1 MGERN
6 ETAGR
11 VLIPVLLILTSPVAC
26 GPFDSGSTTSRASLS
41 PEEDRT
47 TAILRAALAAMSERA
62 PRDTVH
68 LSSRWDSGE
77 SLGDSRID
85 ALLSGDF
92 AAPVVRRDGAGL
104 ERGFGGAVLVFSEP
118 EVDGAAASMRAE
130 YHTVFGWD
138 RTHNHGF
145 QLELENGER
154 GWRTAAVEPRFVG
167 DGYLTAPDDS
177 SRKSA
182 ALRAAL
188 LHAVDSIPGGDRHV
202 HTFLAPTDSATSGQK
217 MAARIL
223 GAELISR
230 RDAAPCPSSG
240 TCSMSVPGPV
250 VGLGP
255 VDFTGPGRARATIG
269 WRTDADLDA
278 PGYEYDELDVWL
290 EESADGSWRV
300 VRSRID
306 PRK

>member
-1 MGERN
+1 MGERS
-6 ETAGR
+6 ERAGR
-11 VLIPVLLILTSPVAC
+11 GLIPVLLLLASAAAC
-26 GPFDSGSTTSRASLS
+26 GPFDAGSATSRAGLS
-41 PEEDRT
+41 PGEDRT
-47 TAILRAALAAMSERA
+47 TAVLRAALDAMAERA
-62 PRDTVH
+62 PRDTIH
-68 LSSRWDSGE
+68 LSARWDSGAP
-77 SLGDSRID
+77 LGEGRID
-85 ALLSGDF
+85 DLLSGDY
-92 AAPVVRRDGAGL
+92 AAPVVRGDSAGF
-104 ERGFGGAVLVFSEP
+104 ERGFSGAVLVFSRP
-118 EVDGAAASMRAE
+118 EIDGAAASMRAE
-130 YHTVFGWD
+130 FHTVFGWD

-145 QLELENGER
+145 ELSLENGER
-154 GWRTAAVEPRFVG
+154 GWRTAAVELRYIG

-188 LHAVDSIPGGDRHV
+188 RHAADSIPGGDRHV
-202 HTFLAPTDSATSGQK
+202 HTSLAPAESATSRQR

-230 RDAAPCPSSG
+230 RNAAPCPSSG
-240 TCSMSVPGPV
+240 ECSMSVPGPV

-255 VDFTGPGRARATIG
+255 VDFTGPGRATATIG
-269 WRTDADLDA
+269 WRTDADLDT

-290 EESADGSWRV
+290 REGDDGSWRV

>member
-1 MGERN
+1 MAECT
-6 ETAGR
+6 EKTGR
-11 VLIPVLLILTSPVAC
+11 DLIAILLLLASAVAC
-26 GPFDSGSTTSRASLS
+26 GPSDRGSPTTRASLS

-47 TAILRAALAAMSERA
+47 TAVLQAALTAMAERA
-62 PRDTVH
+62 PRDTVQ
-68 LSSRWDSGE
+68 LSARWDSGAP
-77 SLGDSRID
+77 LGEGQID
-85 ALLSGDF
+85 ALLSGEY
-92 AAPVVRRDGAGL
+92 AAPVVRRDSAGL
-104 ERGFGGAVLVFSEP
+104 ERGFTGAVLVFSRP
-118 EVDGAAASMRAE
+118 EIDGAVASMQAE
-130 YHTVFGWD
+130 FRTVFGWD
-138 RTHNHGF
+138 RTHDHGF

-154 GWRTAAVEPRFVG
+154 GWSTAAVELRFIG

-177 SRKSA
+177 SRKNA

-188 LHAVDSIPGGDRHV
+188 LHAADSIPGGDRHV
-202 HTFLAPTDSATSGQK
+202 HTFLAPPDSATFRQR

-223 GAELISR
+223 GADLISR

-240 TCSMSVPGPV
+240 ECSMSVRGPV

-255 VDFTGPGRARATIG
+255 LDFTGPGRATATIG

-290 EESADGSWRV
+290 EESVDGGWRV